1 MTAVELP
8 SGSIIVPVGSRI
20 TCNPPPMDTDEDF
33 LVLVEDKRDAVE
45 YLKWLGFEYSADPER
60 VAEYERLNETSQW
73 SFTSLVF
80 GDVNYIVTD
89 SPFFFERF
97 LTATHICKTLNLL
110 NKADRILVF
119 EGVRGHSMAKYV
131 AEGWDYIAAE
141 KKRDPSFT
149 AESFDHDGSASIQRV
164 MVVNAF
170 AKAVSDSQSAF

>member
-1 MTAVELP
+1 MTAVNLP
-8 SGSIIVPVGSRI
+8 SGAIVVPVGSRI

-33 LVLVEDKRDAVE
+33 LVLVEDKEAAIKGLRS
-45 YLKWLGFEYSADPER
+45 LGFEYSADP
-60 VAEYERLNETSQW
+60 VKLAEYERLNETSQW
-73 SFTSLVF
+73 SFTSLFF

-164 MVVNAF
+164 MVGNAL
-170 AKAVSDSQSAF
+170 AKSLSESQLPF